1 MDKLYNFEEIFN
13 EYGLTTETYEQLLAD
28 CSNKVQKISDLDW
41 SEICDKYNLDFN
53 PDTIRKGA
61 QPPLVGSAFV
71 SEYYKWKESQR
82 DSDTKEDSYFKELQI
97 QKDAIY
103 KEKRKL
109 YDQRREYNKLL
120 ISDARAEHLCEELVK
135 SANKL
140 NEEKPLLFKEKWF
153 KPNIHKEAVLCWA
166 DWHYGMITDNIWN
179 TYNTEICRE
188 RVKTLVEITKEFL
201 ELNQIDV
208 LTILTLGDAA
218 HGSIHTGCRVQSE
231 EDTCDQ
237 LMHVSE
243 LMAEA
248 INELSSVVNH
258 IDVYSCYGNHMRT
271 IQNKNDSIH
280 SDNMEKI
287 IPWWLK
293 QRLQNNTKVEIIESE
308 YKEFTRVNILGSH
321 ICAVH
326 GDLEKDFKKIG
337 VTINTIFSK
346 KFGETIDYT
355 ISADKHHIEEFEQLG
370 IKSVLVP
377 CLCGTDDHANNG
389 RLYSD
394 AGQTLMIFND
404 VYGRE
409 STYHIPLN

>member
-1 MDKLYNFEEIFN
+1 MEILYNFDEELQK
-13 EYGLTTETYEQLLAD
+13 YGLTTETYEALLKD
-28 CSNKVQKISDLDW
+28 CSDKAQKISDVDW
-41 SEICDKYNLDFN
+41 NDIVEKYDLNVHY
-53 PDTIRKGA
+53 DTLRKSSQFITG
-61 QPPLVGSAFV
+61 GSFV
-71 SEYYKWKESQR
+71 SEYFKWKESQR
-82 DSDTKEDSYFKELQI
+82 NSDDKDDSYFKELQV
-97 QKDAIY
+97 QKDTIY

-120 ISDARAEHLCEELVK
+120 ISDARAEHLCDELVK
-135 SANKL
+135 SANTL
-140 NEEKPLLFKEKWF
+140 NDEKPLVFKEKWF
-153 KPNIHKEAVLCWA
+153 EPNTHKQAVLCWA
-166 DWHYGMITDNIWN
+166 DWHYGMVTDNIWN

-188 RVKTLVEITKEFL
+188 RVKNLVEITKEFI
-201 ELNQIDV
+201 ELNKIDV
-208 LTILTLGDAA
+208 LTILTLGDFA
-218 HGSIHTGCRVQSE
+218 HGCIHTGCRVQSE
-231 EDTCDQ
+231 EDVCDQ
-237 LMHVSE
+237 LMHVAE

-280 SDNMEKI
+280 SDNMEKV
-287 IPWWLK
+287 IPWWLR

-308 YKEFTRVNILGSH
+308 YKEFTRVNILGTH

-326 GDLEKDFKKIG
+326 GDLERDFKKIG

-355 ISADKHHIEEFEQLG
+355 ISADKHHIEEFEQMG

-394 AGQTLMIFND
+394 AGQTLIIFND

>member
-1 MDKLYNFEEIFN
+1 MDELYNFEEIFN
-13 EYGLTTETYEQLLAD
+13 AYGLTIETYEQLLAD

-61 QPPLVGSAFV
+61 QPPLIGSAFV

-120 ISDARAEHLCEELVK
+120 ISDARAEHLCEELIK
-135 SANKL
+135 SANRL

-218 HGSIHTGCRVQSE
+218 HGSIHTGCRIQSE
-231 EDTCDQ
+231 EDTCNQ

-248 INELSSVVNH
+248 INDLSSVVNH